1 MAARHLSGAGA
12 GMLDNYLAIKQ
23 LEEAVIPWHNQ
34 GHGAPSR
41 RLREAAA
48 ANPLAAAEGLLR
60 RGPRPGAAGARGRGP
75 IAHASASW
83 QNETLV
89 RWARN
94 ESRLIHRQLEDR
106 LVSIGGVEHDVFHD
120 QSTGRWVKI
129 TRPGKGGKE
138 LHAWTE
144 GAGVRPTLATED
156 ATPAAYLHR
165 LVLANAKLGDDFWL
179 HGIIDAP
186 GGPRFVVSQ
195 RDVGGEPATPAEIAR
210 HFVTAGFV
218 QVNAKTFYH
227 PKANLLVSDAHRAN
241 VFKTSMGI
249 VPFDV
254 GVQQPKEDLL
264 LAVRPAAV
272 LNFDEE
278 RVQPRLEF

>member
-1 MAARHLSGAGA
+1 
-12 GMLDNYLAIKQ
+12 MLDNYLAIKQ

-34 GHGAPSR
+34 RHGTPSR
-41 RLREAAA
+41 RLREASA
-48 ANPLAAAEGLLR
+48 ANPLAAAESLLR
-60 RGPRPGAAGARGRGP
+60 RGPRPGAAGTRRRGGP
-75 IAHASASW
+75 SSDTAFATAAW
-83 QNETLV
+83 QNETLL
-89 RWARN
+89 RWAGN
-94 ESRLIHRQLEDR
+94 ESRLIDRRLEDS

-156 ATPAAYLHR
+156 ASPAAYLRR

-264 LAVRPAAV
+264 LAVRPAAI
-272 LNFDEE
+272 LNFGEE
-278 RVQPRLEF
+278 RMQPSLEF

>member
-1 MAARHLSGAGA
+1 
-12 GMLDNYLAIKQ
+12 MLENYLAIKQ
-23 LEEAVIPWHNQ
+23 LEETVIPWQNQ
-34 GHGAPSR
+34 RHGTPSR
-41 RLREAAA
+41 RLREASA
-48 ANPLAAAEGLLR
+48 ANPLAAAESLLR
-60 RGPRPGAAGARGRGP
+60 RGPRASAPGARGRGP
-75 IAHASASW
+75 AAAGSAW
-83 QNETLV
+83 QSQTLLD
-89 RWARN
+89 WARK
-94 ESRLIHRQLEDR
+94 ESRLIDRQLEDR

-138 LHAWTE
+138 MHAWLE
-144 GAGVRPTLATED
+144 RAGVRPTLATED
-156 ATPAAYLHR
+156 ASPAAYLRR
-165 LVLANAKLGDDFWL
+165 LTLANTKLGDDFWL

-186 GGPRFVVSQ
+186 GGPRLVVSQ
-195 RDVGGEPATPAEIAR
+195 RDVGGEPATPEEIAR

-264 LAVRPAAV
+264 LAVRPAPV
-272 LNFDEE
+272 LRFGETM
-278 RVQPRLEF
+278 QPKLEF